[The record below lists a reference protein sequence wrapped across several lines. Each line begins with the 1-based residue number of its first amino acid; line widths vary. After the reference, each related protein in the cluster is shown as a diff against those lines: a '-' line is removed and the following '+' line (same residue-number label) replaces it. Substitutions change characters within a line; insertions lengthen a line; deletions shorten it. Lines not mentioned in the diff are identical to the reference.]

1 MKDFAQA
8 GSHGH
13 FVKGPIRR
21 LRKTSI
27 IAIAM
32 TMGAGALVPASLTA
46 KAEESRGALP
56 EVTVTARFRTENLQ
70 TTPLAVSAFTAQD
83 LEVKAITN
91 VDQLGQVVPNA
102 YINPGGI
109 NPVIGIRGIIQGDF
123 MYAFEPA
130 VGMYID
136 DVYFGTLVGSGM
148 DLIDVDRVEVLRGPQ
163 GTLFG
168 KNSIGGSIRLI
179 SKKPEGTN
187 TGYIQGTYGT
197 RNRLEAKGAFDA
209 SLITDKLYMR
219 ANFMMR
225 DQRGYIKRLDF
236 TCQMKANGT
245 PELAGIGDGIVGAV
259 QGGTPPSFAGRP
271 LYVPVMG
278 TPGSAEDNAF
288 SFPERQTGAKGCVLG
303 TERGYDRKGGRV
315 QLRYVGTEDLDVL
328 IEADLMKSDDPQWGS
343 VMHAPPFS
351 SLNPFYNRGVLLPHF
366 GISIGDG
373 RFMTN
378 DPYSTFATYSD
389 PVNGQSYADR
399 EHMTNWGTSGTIKYD
414 ISSSINAKLVSAY
427 REYNVIQST
436 DNDNTPIAYNDLASS
451 PLHHQQWS
459 EELQFNGNAIDGRL
473 DWTAGG
479 FYYHASESRDGHV
492 TLQPIGFLG
501 FLAPF
506 EVHDTWKTTNRS
518 AYVHASF
525 DITEALQV
533 SGGVRYTNEN
543 KSYTFDHGPAL
554 PITRPASARNRRW
567 DWNATINYKITP
579 DIFVYTSAATGFRS
593 PAFNPRPF
601 TKGQLQPIKAETVT
615 SYEAGFKGDL
625 IGQRL
630 RVNADVFYMD
640 YNRILSEN
648 ATQCTPASS
657 DDPGAPLLGGTGQ
670 TCPPGTPLAGQ
681 TGLNWFYYQTVPG
694 HDKGVELEITADPIE
709 NLTLTYSMGY
719 NTFSSGF
726 VPNNQ
731 YLIQP
736 EYTMSG
742 SIQYAIPLSSGMGQ
756 VIPRLDWSRRSH
768 GSNAGTSG
776 VSTAANIIPGYS
788 VFNARLT
795 YTSDDGLWSASL
807 EVTNL
812 FDKLYYYNIDP
823 PGGLTVDAVPGEP
836 RAWAISL
843 RRNF

>member
-1 MKDFAQA
+1 MKDFAKA
-8 GSHGH
+8 GSHRRSA
-13 FVKGPIRR
+13 KGSRR
-21 LRKTSI
+21 LKASSVMAV
-27 IAIAM
+27 AIAM
-32 TMGAGALVPASLTA
+32 SAGGLIATPMTA
-46 KAEESRGALP
+46 KAADSKGGLE
-56 EVTVTARFRTENLQ
+56 EVTITARFRAENLQ
-70 TTPLAVSAFTAQD
+70 QAPLAISAFTAKD
-83 LEVKAITN
+83 LAVKAITN

-148 DLIDVDRVEVLRGPQ
+148 DLVDLDRVEVLRGPQ

-187 TGYIQGTYGT
+187 TGYIEGAYGT

-209 SLITDKLYMR
+209 ALVTDKLYMR

-259 QGGTPPSFAGRP
+259 AVGNTPPVFAKGGP
-271 LYVPVMG
+271 LYAPVYG
-278 TPGSAEDNAF
+278 TPGSAADNAF
-288 SFPERQTGAKGCVLG
+288 SFPERQTGAKGCVIG
-303 TERGYDRKGGRV
+303 TERGYDRKGGRI
-315 QLRYVGTEDLDVL
+315 QLRYVGTEKLDVL
-328 IEADLMKSDDPQWGS
+328 LEADLSKSDDPQWGS
-343 VMHAPPFS
+343 VMYAPPKS
-351 SLNPFYNRGVLLPHF
+351 ALNHFYNDGVLLPRW
-366 GISIGDG
+366 GIAIGDG

-389 PVNGQSYADR
+389 PVNGQSYADH

-414 ISSSINAKLVSAY
+414 ISSSVNAKFVSAY

-459 EELQFNGNAIDGRL
+459 EELQFNGSALDSRL
-473 DWTAGG
+473 EWTAGG

-501 FLAPF
+501 ILDPF

-525 DITEALQV
+525 DVTPALQL
-533 SGGVRYTNEN
+533 SGGVRYTNED

-554 PITRPASARNRRW
+554 PITRPASARNRRF

-601 TKGQLQPIKAETVT
+601 TKAQLLPIPPETVT

-625 IGQRL
+625 LDQRL

-657 DDPGAPLLGGTGQ
+657 DDPGTPLLGGTGL
-670 TCPPGTPLAGQ
+670 TCPAGTPLAGQ

-694 HDKGVELEITADPIE
+694 HDKGVELEVTADPIE
-709 NLTLTYSMGY
+709 NLTLSYSLGY

-726 VPNNQ
+726 VPNKQ

-742 SIQYAIPLSSGMGQ
+742 SIQYAIPLANMGQ
-756 VIPRLDWSRRSH
+756 VIPRLDWSYRSH

-776 VSTAANIIPGYS
+776 VSTPANIIPGYNL
-788 VFNARLT
+788 FNARLT
-795 YTSDDGLWSASL
+795 YNSEDGLWALSL

-812 FDKLYYYNIDP
+812 FNKLYYYSIDP
-823 PGGLTVDAVPGEP
+823 PGGLTQSAVPGEP
-836 RAWAISL
+836 RAWAIRL